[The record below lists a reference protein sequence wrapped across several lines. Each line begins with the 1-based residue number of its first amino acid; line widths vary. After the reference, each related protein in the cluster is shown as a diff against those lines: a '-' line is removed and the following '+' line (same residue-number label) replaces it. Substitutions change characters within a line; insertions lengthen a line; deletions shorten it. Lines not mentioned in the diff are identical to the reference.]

1 MDLKI
6 DISNPNAITYITEE
20 LGFTILGGIRM
31 DGLDRLRVTI
41 RIEVTNRKFEHY
53 QNNAELAALPLNH
66 NLDLYND
73 VQVEKL
79 IRKAAERLEVGTLQ
93 ITKSIADITRQLEL
107 YRLQQL
113 EELQAKDEKQK
124 KILTPDERKAAI
136 NFLMRPNL
144 MQRTNDSIGKA
155 GVIGE
160 NYNRLLMYVIF
171 TSRKR

>member
-6 DISNPNAITYITEE
+6 DISNPNAITYCTEE

-41 RIEVTNRKFEHY
+41 RIEVINRKFEHY

-93 ITKSIADITRQLEL
+93 ITKSIAPANI
-107 YRLQQL
+107 
-113 EELQAKDEKQK
+113 
-124 KILTPDERKAAI
+124 
-136 NFLMRPNL
+136 FLALSAVKP
-144 MQRTNDSIGKA
+144 IGC
-155 GVIGE
+155 
-160 NYNRLLMYVIF
+160 
-171 TSRKR
+171 

>member
-1 MDLKI
+1 MATENKI
-6 DISNPNAITYITEE
+6 NTANPNAITYITEE

-41 RIEVTNRKFEHY
+41 RIEVINRKFEHY

-113 EELQAKDEKQK
+113 EEQQTKARSK
-124 KILTPDERKAAI
+124 RKYSH
-136 NFLMRPNL
+136 P
-144 MQRTNDSIGKA
+144 
-155 GVIGE
+155 
-160 NYNRLLMYVIF
+160 
-171 TSRKR
+171 RKRSSYKFFDAAEPDAKNK